1 MIEDERH
8 FCLPDRSVPS
18 DMQASGV
25 MASGVPMI
33 KDVLNYTWARSQI
46 LNAIMDL
53 SHDTNAS
60 ERGDAI
66 LSRAEDLSRR
76 IVECVSGDT
85 FDKYRANLMKAREV
99 AYWAE
104 WLELVDDSEELKGS
118 LAPTRSAIRAFA
130 EFSF

>member
-1 MIEDERH
+1 
-8 FCLPDRSVPS
+8 
-18 DMQASGV
+18 
-25 MASGVPMI
+25 MI
-33 KDVLNYTWARSQI
+33 KDVLDYTWARSQI

-53 SHDTNAS
+53 PHDTNAS

-85 FDKYRANLMKAREV
+85 FDKCRANLMKAREV

-118 LAPTRSAIRAFA
+118 LTPARDAVRAFA
-130 EFSF
+130 EFTF

>member
-1 MIEDERH
+1 
-8 FCLPDRSVPS
+8 
-18 DMQASGV
+18 
-25 MASGVPMI
+25 MI
-33 KDVLNYTWARSQI
+33 KDVLDYTWARSQI
-46 LNAIMDL
+46 LNAIMGL
-53 SHDTNAS
+53 PHDTNAS

-76 IVECVSGDT
+76 IVELISDDT

-104 WLELVDDSEELKGS
+104 WLELVDDGEELKGS
-118 LAPTRSAIRAFA
+118 LVPTRNAIRAFA

>member
-1 MIEDERH
+1 MIR
-8 FCLPDRSVPS
+8 
-18 DMQASGV
+18 
-25 MASGVPMI
+25 
-33 KDVLNYTWARSQI
+33 DVLDYTWARSQI

-53 SHDTNAS
+53 PHDTNAS

-104 WLELVDDSEELKGS
+104 WLELVDVSEEREGS

>member
-1 MIEDERH
+1 
-8 FCLPDRSVPS
+8 
-18 DMQASGV
+18 
-25 MASGVPMI
+25 MI